1 MSTLLQDIRYAIR
14 MLMKAPGFTA
24 VAVLTLALGIGANT
38 AIFSVLNSVLLRS
51 LPVSHPEE
59 LALLTDPDSHGG
71 CFCSEGGGER
81 SLLAYSEFQY
91 LHDHNEVF
99 SKLFAADSQLP
110 DVDITIGNSSASGG
124 AQNQTARVRL
134 VSGEYFDTLGLH
146 PAVGRFFT
154 PEVDRVRGGA
164 PIAVISYAFWKSRF
178 ALDPFVLGKSIQI
191 RNNSFEIVGVT
202 PPSFFGETVGES
214 PDLWVPIVMQDVI
227 HPGTDLLSAS
237 PQGLL
242 NQHIWLQVIG
252 RLKPGISITQANV
265 GINIDFKR
273 LIELLVGPG
282 VIDKQLRE
290 LLDERIKVQSAE
302 RGAST
307 LHEAFGDPLKFLM
320 ALVGLVL
327 LIACANV
334 ANLLLARGAA
344 RQREFVMR
352 LAIGADRFRLVRQL
366 LTESLLLAI
375 VGAGAGILLAFWADA
390 LLLRMVGGVANGPA
404 SVQLSLQ
411 PDARVLGFT
420 LLVTVL
426 TAILFGLFPSLH
438 ATRLDL
444 SSRMKSYASGG
455 AGESSK
461 RGLPLNKS
469 LVVTQVSFSVIL
481 LIAAGLFVHSLS
493 NLSRVNLGYNRE
505 NLLLFGVNAAA
516 GGYKG
521 PATTR
526 LYQDLLARISAIPGL
541 HAVAVSHDGLFSNSE
556 SGDPVAVEGY
566 TPKPGDEMHS
576 RIDMVGPGYFSAM
589 GIPIL
594 LGREIG
600 TQDAAGERAAVVNE
614 TFARRFFPNSSPI
627 GKHVSD
633 TYPGNPGDSIVV
645 GVAADAK
652 YNSLREKTPPR
663 LYLPLFNNP
672 LWEQTTAI
680 YEVRTFADSAS
691 IGAALRSTVQEIAPS
706 LPPLSI
712 RTMNGLVSDTLQTD
726 RFIEQLSSFFG
737 LLAVLLASVGLYG
750 VMAYTVAR
758 RTRDIGIRMALGAA
772 PAAMLWQV
780 LRESLTLTLIGIVI
794 GVPVALAGTHLVR
807 SMIFGLGLADPIVI
821 VAAAALLAIVASLAG
836 FLPAHRASRVDPMV
850 ALRYE

>member
-1 MSTLLQDIRYAIR
+1 MTTLLQDFRYAIR
-14 MLMKAPGFTA
+14 MLLKAPGFTA

-59 LALLTDPDSHGG
+59 LALLTDPDSHGASFG
-71 CFCSEGGGER
+71 GEGGGER

-110 DVDITIGNSSASGG
+110 DVDITIGNSSVSGG
-124 AQNQTARVRL
+124 AQKETARVRL

-146 PAVGRFFT
+146 PAAGRFFP

-164 PIAVISYAFWKSRF
+164 PIAVISYAFWRSRF
-178 ALDPFVLGKSIQI
+178 ALDPSVLGKSIQI

-202 PPSFFGETVGES
+202 PPSFFGETVGEA

-242 NQHIWLQVIG
+242 NQHIWLQVMG
-252 RLKPGISITQANV
+252 RLKPEISITQANV
-265 GINIDFKR
+265 AINIVFKR
-273 LIELLVGPG
+273 LVESLVGPG
-282 VIDKQLRE
+282 VTDKQLRE
-290 LLDERIKVQSAE
+290 FLDERIKVQSAE

-334 ANLLLARGAA
+334 ANLLLARSAA
-344 RQREFVMR
+344 RQREFVVR
-352 LAIGADRFRLVRQL
+352 LAMGAGRFRLVRQL

-375 VGAGAGILLAFWADA
+375 VGAGVGILLAFWADA
-390 LLLRMVGGVANGPA
+390 LLLRMVGGIANGPA

-411 PDARVLGFT
+411 PDVRVLGFT

-438 ATRLDL
+438 ATRPDL
-444 SSRMKSYASGG
+444 SSRMKSYASSG
-455 AGESSK
+455 AGESFK
-461 RGLPLNKS
+461 RRLPLNKS
-469 LVVTQVSFSVIL
+469 LVVAQVSFSVIL

-493 NLSRVNLGYNRE
+493 RLSRVNLGYNRE
-505 NLLLFGVNAAA
+505 NLLLFRVNAAA

-521 PATTR
+521 AAQPR
-526 LYQDLLARISAIPGL
+526 LHEALLARISAIPGL
-541 HAVAVSHDGLFSNSE
+541 RGVAVSKNGLFSHSE
-556 SGDPVAVEGY
+556 SGDPIAVEGY
-566 TPKPGDEMHS
+566 TPMPGEEMDS
-576 RIDMVGPGYFSAM
+576 RIDMVGPGYFSTM

-600 TQDAAGERAAVVNE
+600 PQDATGLRAAVVNE
-614 TFARRFFPNSSPI
+614 TFAHRFFPNTNPI
-627 GKHVSD
+627 GKHVRD
-633 TYPGNPGDSIVV
+633 TYPGNPAECIVV

-663 LYLPLFNNP
+663 LYAPLFNP
-672 LWEQTTAI
+672 MWEQSTAV
-680 YEVRTFADSAS
+680 YEVRTFADAANVS
-691 IGAALRSTVQEIAPS
+691 AALRSAVQEVAPS
-706 LPPLSI
+706 LPPISV
-712 RTMNGLVSDTLQTD
+712 RTMAGLVDDTLQTD
-726 RFIEQLSSFFG
+726 RFIEQLSGLFG
-737 LLAVLLASVGLYG
+737 LLAVVLASVGLYG

-758 RTRDIGIRMALGAA
+758 RTRDIGIRMALGAE
-772 PAAMLWQV
+772 PSNVRLQV
-780 LRESLTLTLIGIVI
+780 LRESLVLVVIGIVI
-794 GVPVALAGTHLVR
+794 GVPAALGGTHLVR
-807 SMIFGLGLADPIVI
+807 SMLFGLGLADPIVI
-821 VAAAALLAIVASLAG
+821 VAATALLAIVAALAG

>member
-14 MLMKAPGFTA
+14 VLLKAPGFTA

-71 CFCSEGGGER
+71 WFGSQGGER
-81 SLLAYSEFQY
+81 SMLAYSEFQY

-110 DVDITIGNSSASGG
+110 DIDIAIGNSSASGG
-124 AQNQTARVRL
+124 AQKETARVRL
-134 VSGEYFDTLGLH
+134 VTGEYFDVLGLH
-146 PAVGRFFT
+146 PAAGRFFT
-154 PEVDRVRGGA
+154 PNVDRVRGGA
-164 PIAVISYAFWKSRF
+164 PIAIISYAFWKSRF
-178 ALDPFVLGKSIQI
+178 ALDPSALGKSIQI

-202 PPSFFGETVGES
+202 PPSFFGETVGEA
-214 PDLWVPIVMQDVI
+214 PDLWIPITMQDAI
-227 HPGTDLLSAS
+227 YPGTDLLSPS
-237 PQGLL
+237 PQGLV

-265 GINIDFKR
+265 GINIVFKR
-273 LIELLVGPG
+273 LIESLMGPETT
-282 VIDKQLRE
+282 DKQRRE
-290 LLDERIKVQSAE
+290 FLDERLKVQSAVH
-302 RGAST
+302 GAST

-352 LAIGADRFRLVRQL
+352 LAIGADRSRLVRQL

-375 VGAGAGILLAFWADA
+375 VGAGVGILLAFWADA
-390 LLLRMVGGVANGPA
+390 LLLRMVGGVANGPE
-404 SVQLSLQ
+404 SIQLSLQ

-444 SSRMKSYASGG
+444 SSRMKSSASGG

-469 LVVTQVSFSVIL
+469 LVVAQVSFSVVL

-493 NLSRVNLGYNRE
+493 NLSRVKLGYNRE
-505 NLLLFGVNAAA
+505 NLLLFRVNAAA

-541 HAVAVSHDGLFSNSE
+541 RAVAVSHNGLFSDSE
-556 SGDPVAVEGY
+556 SGDPIAVEGY
-566 TPKPGDEMHS
+566 TPKQGDEMDS
-576 RIDMVGPGYFSAM
+576 QIDMVGPGYFSTM

-600 TQDAAGERAAVVNE
+600 PQDAAGERAAVVNE
-614 TFARRFFPNSSPI
+614 TFVHRFFPNTNPI
-627 GKHVSD
+627 GKHIRD
-633 TYPGNPGDSIVV
+633 TYPGNPGDCIVV

-652 YNSLREKTPPR
+652 YRSLREKTPPR

-672 LWEQTTAI
+672 LWEQTTAV
-680 YEVRTFADSAS
+680 YEVRTFADSMS
-691 IGAALRSTVQEIAPS
+691 VSAALRSAVQEIAPS
-706 LPPLSI
+706 VPSISI
-712 RTMNGLVSDTLQTD
+712 RTMNGLVGDTLQTD
-726 RFIEQLSSFFG
+726 RFIEQLSGFFG
-737 LLAVLLASVGLYG
+737 LLAIVLASVGLYG

-772 PAAMLWQV
+772 PSAMLWQV
-780 LRESLTLTLIGIVI
+780 LRESLALAAIGIVI
-794 GVPVALAGTHLVR
+794 GVPIALAGTHLVR

-821 VAAAALLAIVASLAG
+821 VAAALLLSVVASLAG

>member
-1 MSTLLQDIRYAIR
+1 MTTLLQDVRYALR
-14 MLMKAPGFTA
+14 MLLKSPGFTA

-38 AIFSVLNSVLLRS
+38 AIFSVLDSVLLRS

-59 LALLTDPDSHGG
+59 LALLTDPDSHGA
-71 CFCSEGGGER
+71 CFCSEGGER
-81 SLLAYSEFQY
+81 SMLAYSEFQY
-91 LHDHNEVF
+91 LHDHNQVF

-124 AQNQTARVRL
+124 VQKETARVRL

-146 PAVGRFFT
+146 PAAGRFFT

-178 ALDPFVLGKSIQI
+178 ALDPSALGKSIQI

-202 PPSFFGETVGES
+202 PPSFFGETVGEA

-227 HPGTDLLSAS
+227 HLGPDLLSPS

-265 GINIDFKR
+265 GINIVFKR
-273 LIELLVGPG
+273 LVESLVGPG
-282 VIDKQLRE
+282 VTDKQRRE
-290 LLDERIKVQSAE
+290 FLDARIKVQSAG

-344 RQREFVMR
+344 RRREFVMR
-352 LAIGADRFRLVRQL
+352 LAIGADRSRLVRQL

-375 VGAGAGILLAFWADA
+375 VGAGVGILLAFWADA
-390 LLLRMVGGVANGPA
+390 LLVRMVGGVANGPT
-404 SVQLSLQ
+404 SIHLSLQ
-411 PDARVLGFT
+411 PDVRVLGFT
-420 LLVTVL
+420 LLVTLL
-426 TAILFGLFPSLH
+426 TATLFGLFPSLH

-444 SSRMKSYASGG
+444 SSRMKSYASSG

-469 LVVTQVSFSVIL
+469 LVVAQVSFSVIL

-505 NLLLFGVNAAA
+505 NLLLFRVNAAA

-521 PATTR
+521 PGTTR
-526 LYQDLLARISAIPGL
+526 LYEDLLARVSAIPGL
-541 HAVAVSHDGLFSNSE
+541 RAVGVSHDGLFSNSE

-576 RIDMVGPGYFSAM
+576 RIDMVGPAYFSTM

-672 LWEQTTAI
+672 LWEQTTAV

-691 IGAALRSTVQEIAPS
+691 VSAALRSAVQGVAPS
-706 LPPLSI
+706 LPPISI
-712 RTMNGLVSDTLQTD
+712 HTMNGLVSDTLQTD
-726 RFIEQLSSFFG
+726 RFIEQLSSAFG
-737 LLAVLLASVGLYG
+737 FLAILLASVGLYG

-758 RTRDIGIRMALGAA
+758 RTRDIGIRMALGAV
-772 PAAMLWQV
+772 PANVLWQI
-780 LRESLTLTLIGIVI
+780 LRESLALAAIGIVV
-794 GVPVALAGTHLVR
+794 GVPIALAGTHLVR
-807 SMIFGLGLADPIVI
+807 SMVFGLGLADPIVI
-821 VAAAALLAIVASLAG
+821 VAAAALLAVVAALAG
-836 FLPAHRASRVDPMV
+836 FFPAHRASRVDPMV